1 MTEIIGDST
10 DPWVGLSNSTVYAD
24 FITLR
29 TLYFGNIQAKI
40 RERRKMY
47 DLDWLPD
54 DDYTGGQK
62 RWKDYV
68 IDPLPRSDIDF
79 KADRLTMRPLMIR
92 IPSEQLD
99 VDTVDILNQNN
110 GFQGM
115 SPNTDIMQL
124 TKQLRE
130 MGRQIAQKR
139 SDSIEKFLNGTLYIN
154 ETLRKDHIRL
164 RWAMHLLV
172 DGYAAYICFHDSTAS
187 SDEYPIILRV
197 LDPLD
202 VVYTRGDQKL
212 DKFIVGRQ
220 DTVFNLRREFGA
232 TLFEGLVEQDIVYVI
247 DYWKRIKKEGR
258 DEYTGEKVYNP
269 EVWHCTYIGASGIS
283 GDPYITGTR
292 PFPSTSVGRVNGNW
306 AELNKERFIGWALT
320 PTKTDY
326 FEIPADII
334 EARSTPLTESK
345 EDMVSGDLDAA
356 KEIWNGRNY
365 FLTRMHRL
373 SKLGSGAD
381 LITKGIQGEAVQHL
395 GKGEGVTTQLPAESN
410 VNPADAAMW
419 MRPPPSDPN
428 MQMHD
433 MALNQM
439 LQQTLLPVTSLG
451 SRGGTVSGAQ
461 VDTLDQGA
469 SVRLQTFVNSMNM
482 LHTAWCRTAMMI
494 AKVFYNTPDKKLA
507 VYGVDKNSSPFT
519 ITVSGADIGG
529 DYTVFA
535 ECNPQTDME
544 LLQTALTALKLT
556 SPDPSQAILSK
567 QTIRERYLNLPYT
580 YEEEQRIMR
589 EAENFNENVIKV
601 HSQQQIAQAQ
611 MQLLANLEQMRV
623 QAILQG
629 VPANPVISQ
638 IMMMLQD
645 QLVKGL
651 IADDAGSEGGNPS
664 TSGLILPQNG
674 IPMATNENA
683 AVAFNQQQ
691 SHPSGPADG
700 RTYPPN
706 SPQAQGN
713 AQQANAAR
721 QGLAMPNG
729 TFR

>member
-1 MTEIIGDST
+1 MSEIYTASS
-10 DPWVGLSNSTVYAD
+10 DPWRGLTNSTVYAD

-29 TLYFGNIQAKI
+29 TLHFGNIQAKI
-40 RERRKMY
+40 RERRTMY
-47 DLDWLPD
+47 SLDWVPD
-54 DDYTGGQK
+54 DDYTGGNK

-99 VDTVDILNQNN
+99 VDTVDVLNQNN

-115 SPNTDIMQL
+115 GPDVNLMDL

-139 SDSIEKFLNGTLYIN
+139 SDAIEKFLNGTLYIN
-154 ETLRKDHIRL
+154 ETLRKDHLRL
-164 RWAMHLLV
+164 KWAMHMLV
-172 DGYAAYICFHDSTAS
+172 DGYAAYICYYDKTAS

-220 DTVFNLRREFGA
+220 DTVFNLRREFGSSM
-232 TLFEGLVEQDIVYVI
+232 FEGLVEQDIVYVI
-247 DYWKRIKKEGR
+247 DYWKRIKSEGT
-258 DEYTGEKVYNP
+258 DEYSGEKIYTP
-269 EVWHCTYIGASGIS
+269 EVWHATYLGASGIS
-283 GDPYITGTR
+283 GDPYITGTN
-292 PFPSTSVGRVNGNW
+292 PFPSSRVGRVNGNW
-306 AELNKERFIGWALT
+306 SEVNKTRFLGWALE
-320 PTKTDY
+320 PAKTDY

-334 EARSTPLTESK
+334 EARSTPLTEQK
-345 EDMVSGDLDAA
+345 EEMVAGDLDAA
-356 KEIWNGRNY
+356 REVWNGRNY

-381 LITKGIQGEAVQHL
+381 LITKGISGEAVQHI
-395 GKGEGVTTQLPAESN
+395 GKGEGVTAQIPADSPVN
-410 VNPADAAMW
+410 VADAAAW
-419 MRPPPSDPN
+419 MKPPPSDPN
-428 MQMHD
+428 LQMHD

-439 LQQTLLPVTSLG
+439 LQQTLIPVTSLG
-451 SRGGTVSGAQ
+451 NRGGTVSGAQ

-469 SVRLQTFVNSMNM
+469 SVRLQTFVNAMNM
-482 LHTAWCRTAMMI
+482 LHTSWCRTAMMI

-507 VYGVDKNSSPFT
+507 VYGVDKYSSPFT
-519 ITVSGADIGG
+519 ITVSGSDIGG

-544 LLQTALTALKLT
+544 LLQVALTALRLT

-580 YEEEQRIMR
+580 YEEEQRILR
-589 EAENFNENVIKV
+589 EAENFNENTIKV
-601 HSQQQIAQAQ
+601 HSQQALAMAQS
-611 MQLLANLEQMRV
+611 QLLANLEQMRV

-629 VPANPVISQ
+629 VPVNPIITQ

-645 QLVKGL
+645 QLTKGL
-651 IADDAGSEGGNPS
+651 IADEFGGEGGNPS
-664 TSGLILPQNG
+664 TSGLIIPNNG
-674 IPMATNENA
+674 IPMNSNEGA
-683 AVAFNQQQ
+683 STQYNQMMMNRSSPTDQ
-691 SHPSGPADG
+691 

-706 SPQAQGN
+706 GPAGRAAASQAQASRNGI
-713 AQQANAAR
+713 
-721 QGLAMPNG
+721 AMPPG
-729 TFR
+729 TF

>member
-1 MTEIIGDST
+1 MTEIFTRGTDS
-10 DPWVGLSNSTVYAD
+10 WMGLTNSTVYAD

-40 RERRKMY
+40 RERREMY
-47 DLDWLPD
+47 ALDWVPD
-54 DDYTGGQK
+54 DDYTSTNK

-92 IPSEQLD
+92 IPNEQLD
-99 VDTVDILNQNN
+99 IDTVDVLNQNN
-110 GFQGM
+110 GFGGM
-115 SPNTDIMQL
+115 GPEVDLMQL

-130 MGRQIAQKR
+130 MGREIAQKR
-139 SDSIEKFLNGTLYIN
+139 ADAIEKFLNGTLYIN
-154 ETLRKDHIRL
+154 ETLRKDHLRL
-164 RWAMHLLV
+164 RWAMHMLV
-172 DGYAAYICFHDSTAS
+172 DGYAAYICYYDKTAT
-187 SDEYPIILRV
+187 SDEYPIVLRV

-202 VVYTRGDQKL
+202 VVYTRGDHKL

-232 TLFEGLVEQDIVYVI
+232 SLFEGLVEQDIVYVI
-247 DYWKRIKKEGR
+247 DYWKRVKVEDK
-258 DEYTGEKVYNP
+258 DDYTGEKIYVP
-269 EVWHCTYIGASGIS
+269 EVWHATYLGASGIS

-292 PFPSTSVGRVNGNW
+292 PFPSTGIGTVTGNW
-306 AELNKERFIGWALT
+306 QQQNKVRFLGWALE
-320 PTKTDY
+320 PSKTDY

-345 EDMVSGDLDAA
+345 EDMVSSDLDAA

-381 LITKGIQGEAVQHL
+381 LITKGVAGEALQHL
-395 GKGEGVTTQLPAESN
+395 GKGEGVTAQIPTDSPVN
-410 VNPADAAMW
+410 VADAAMW
-419 MRPPPSDPN
+419 MKPPPADPN
-428 MQMHD
+428 LQMHD

-439 LQQTLLPVTSLG
+439 LQQVLLPVTSLG
-451 SRGGTVSGAQ
+451 NRGGTVSGAQ

-469 SVRLQTFVNSMNM
+469 SVRLQTFVNAMNM
-482 LHTAWCRTAMMI
+482 LHTSWCRTAMMI

-544 LLQTALTALKLT
+544 LLQVALTALKLT

-580 YEEEQRIMR
+580 YEEEQRILR

-601 HSQQQIAQAQ
+601 HSQQALAQAQ
-611 MQLLANLEQMRV
+611 TQLLANLENMRV

-629 VPANPVISQ
+629 VPVNPVITQ

-651 IADDAGSEGGNPS
+651 IADQFGAEGGNPS
-664 TSGLILPQNG
+664 TSGLIIPQTG
-674 IPMATNENA
+674 IPMNTNEGA
-683 AVAFNQQQ
+683 SIAYNQQQ
-691 SHPSGPADG
+691 AHPSSPTDQ

-706 SPQAQGN
+706 SPQGQAN
-713 AQQANAAR
+713 AQQAQAAR
-721 QGLAMPNG
+721 NGIAMPNG
-729 TFR
+729 AFR

>member
-1 MTEIIGDST
+1 MSEIFTNDS
-10 DPWVGLSNSTVYAD
+10 DPWIGLTNSTVYAD

-29 TLYFGNIQAKI
+29 SLYFGRIYAKI
-40 RERRKMY
+40 RERRTMY
-47 DLDWLPD
+47 GLDWVPD
-54 DDYTGGQK
+54 DDYTGGNK

-68 IDPLPRSDIDF
+68 IDPLPRSNIDF

-92 IPSEQLD
+92 IPTEQLD
-99 VDTVDILNQNN
+99 IDTVDVLNQNN

-115 SPNTDIMQL
+115 DPNTDLMQL

-139 SDSIEKFLNGTLYIN
+139 SDAIEKFLNGTLYMN
-154 ETLRKDHIRL
+154 ETLRKDHLRL

-172 DGYAAYICFHDSTAS
+172 DGYASYICYHDNTATD
-187 SDEYPIILRV
+187 DEYPIVLRV

-202 VVYTRGDQKL
+202 IAYTRGDQKL

-220 DTVFNLRREFGA
+220 DVVFNLRREFGA
-232 TLFEGLVEQDIVYVI
+232 SLFEGLVEQDVVYVI
-247 DYWKRIKKEGR
+247 DYWKRIKRETT
-258 DEYTGEKVYNP
+258 DPMSGEKKYVP
-269 EVWHCTYIGASGIS
+269 EVWHATYIGASGIS

-292 PFPSTSVGRVNGNW
+292 PFPSTAVGRVHSDW
-306 AELNKERFIGWALT
+306 PELNKRRFLGWALE
-320 PTKTDY
+320 PSKTDY

-334 EARSTPLTESK
+334 EARSTPLTESV
-345 EDMVSGDLDAA
+345 EEVVAGDLDAA
-356 KEIWNGRNY
+356 RELWNGRNY

-381 LITKGIQGEAVQHL
+381 LITKGITGEAVQHL
-395 GKGEGVTTQLPAESN
+395 GKGEGVTAQLPAESPI
-410 VNPADAAMW
+410 VPADAAQW

-428 MQMHD
+428 LQMHD

-439 LQQTLLPVTSLG
+439 LQQTLIPVTSLG

-469 SVRLQTFVNSMNM
+469 AVRLQTFVNAMNM

-556 SPDPSQAILSK
+556 SSDPSQAILSK

-589 EAENFNENVIKV
+589 EAENFNENIIKV
-601 HSQQQIAQAQ
+601 HSQQAIAQAQ
-611 MQLLANLEQMRV
+611 MQVLSNLEQMRV

-629 VPANPVISQ
+629 APVNPIITQ

-645 QLVKGL
+645 QLVRGL
-651 IADDAGSEGGNPS
+651 VADEAGGEGGNPS
-664 TSGLILPQNG
+664 TSGLIIPQNG
-674 IPMATNENA
+674 IPLNTNEGA
-683 AVAFNQQQ
+683 SIMANQQAMNR
-691 SHPSGPADG
+691 SSPTDN

-706 SPQAQGN
+706 SPQAQAN
-713 AQQANAAR
+713 AQQAQAAR
-721 QGLAMPNG
+721 NGIAMPNG